1 MPKSRVVDTLSHLV
15 AFPTVSD
22 RPVTEIAAFLAQ
34 HADDAGFAVEQLPSE
49 PGKSNVVA
57 RVGPRGQGG
66 LLLSGHMDVVPT
78 EGQAWTSDPFKMVE
92 RDGKYV
98 K

>member
-1 MPKSRVVDTLSHLV
+1 MAESPVVNTLARLV
-15 AFPTVSD
+15 AYPTVSD

-34 HADDAGFAVEQLPSE
+34 QAEDAGFQVSQLPSE

-57 RVGPRGQGG
+57 RAGPRGIGG

-78 EGQAWTSDPFKMVE
+78 AGQAHA
-92 RDGKYV
+92 
-98 K
+98 